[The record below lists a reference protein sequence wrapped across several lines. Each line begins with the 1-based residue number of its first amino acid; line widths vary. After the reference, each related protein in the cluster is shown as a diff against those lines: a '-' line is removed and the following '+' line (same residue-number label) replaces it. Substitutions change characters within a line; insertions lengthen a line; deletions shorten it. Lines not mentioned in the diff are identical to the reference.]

1 MTRKA
6 VYAVV
11 LCALIAGLN
20 GIFIKQMTTMS
31 TGLIAWFRTAIPVLF
46 LLPVVFRSGG
56 LELKGNYRHMLFASI
71 INAGRMFLYLIAYKF
86 TSIGNAVVLFYS
98 YPLFVTAIESIFY
111 KKPIENKQWFF
122 LFLAFLG
129 IIITYMGKPFSFES
143 DDFIGMMAAI
153 GAAIGY
159 AITVMMF
166 KRESQNYS
174 QNQMVIYQNIAGA
187 ILFLPFFSGLPSA
200 ETGHLGIGLIYGI
213 VIGVVVFKMF
223 FFGLKHLPA
232 ATATSL
238 MYLEVVSAILLGF
251 LLLGEELSWNTY
263 LGGAMILTSS
273 FYISRLNRKKNQ
285 VQTD

>member
-1 MTRKA
+1 
-6 VYAVV
+6 
-11 LCALIAGLN
+11 
-20 GIFIKQMTTMS
+20 
-31 TGLIAWFRTAIPVLF
+31 
-46 LLPVVFRSGG
+46 
-56 LELKGNYRHMLFASI
+56 MLFASV

-129 IIITYMGKPFSFES
+129 IIITYLGKPFSFES

-166 KRESQNYS
+166 KRESHNYS

-187 ILFLPFFSGLPSA
+187 ILFLPFLSGLPSA
-200 ETGHLGIGLIYGI
+200 ETSHLGIGLIYGI

-251 LLLGEELSWNTY
+251 LLLGEELSYNTY